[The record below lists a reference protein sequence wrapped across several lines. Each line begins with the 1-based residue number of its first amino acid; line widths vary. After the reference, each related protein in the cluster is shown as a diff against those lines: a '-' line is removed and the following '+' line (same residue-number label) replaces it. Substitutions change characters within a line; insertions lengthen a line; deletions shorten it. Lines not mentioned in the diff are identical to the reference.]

1 MCKRLSVNPWV
12 SHISVEDLRLKCF
25 EAKFKSVA
33 APYLSVNK
41 GVSGVILDLLGYFI
55 LIIIVLWILSASI
68 KVVRE
73 YERGVVFRL
82 GRFIGAKGPG
92 LFFIVPIADRF
103 IKIDLRIVAFD
114 ISKQRVVTK
123 DNVSVDVDAA
133 VYYRVFDPA
142 KAVLQVENYL
152 QATNLLAQT
161 TLRDV
166 LGQVELDDLLTKREE
181 LSKKIGE
188 ILDIYT
194 DPWGVKVTAVAIK
207 DVSIDETMLR
217 AIAKQAEAERER
229 RARIIVAEGEYL
241 AAEKIAA
248 AAEKYTTPGA
258 LRLRELQTLT
268 EIAREKNMVV
278 VTSTTAE
285 DIGKIASMV
294 KALQEGK

>member
-1 MCKRLSVNPWV
+1 LTV
-12 SHISVEDLRLKCF
+12 
-25 EAKFKSVA
+25 
-33 APYLSVNK
+33 
-41 GVSGVILDLLGYFI
+41 LDLLGYFI
-55 LIIIVLWILSASI
+55 LLIIVLWILSASV

-92 LFFIVPIADRF
+92 LFFIVPVADRF

-114 ISKQRVVTK
+114 IPKQRVVTK

-133 VYYRVFDPA
+133 VYYRVFDPS

-188 ILDIYT
+188 ILDTYT

-248 AAEKYTTPGA
+248 AAERYTTPGA

-278 VTSTTAE
+278 VTSTTVAE

-294 KALQEGK
+294 KALQERK

>member
-1 MCKRLSVNPWV
+1 M
-12 SHISVEDLRLKCF
+12 
-25 EAKFKSVA
+25 
-33 APYLSVNK
+33 
-41 GVSGVILDLLGYFI
+41 
-55 LIIIVLWILSASI
+55 IIIVLWILSASI

-114 ISKQRVVTK
+114 IPKQRVVTK

-166 LGQVELDDLLTKREE
+166 LGQVDLDDLLTKREE

-188 ILDIYT
+188 ILDTYT

-294 KALQEGK
+294 KALQERK

>member
-1 MCKRLSVNPWV
+1 MPRVT
-12 SHISVEDLRLKCF
+12 
-25 EAKFKSVA
+25 
-33 APYLSVNK
+33 
-41 GVSGVILDLLGYFI
+41 ILDLLGYFI

-114 ISKQRVVTK
+114 IPKQRVVTK

-166 LGQVELDDLLTKREE
+166 LGQVDLDDLLTKREE

-188 ILDIYT
+188 ILDTYT

-278 VTSTTAE
+278 VTSTAAE

-294 KALQEGK
+294 KALQ